1 MFIKIIRFLLKALG
15 LLILLLLVVFFVIY
29 AIAPVYKFPEYK
41 AFSGDKI
48 YNPYQGI
55 DSASW
60 LKGNFQVQSRAW
72 AGITDGRDNS
82 NEAIQTIYGLLGY
95 DIIVTSDYMKINR
108 FGEDKTSYIPTY
120 EHGYGIRKTHQ
131 VCIGSE
137 KVNWIDYP
145 FYANRNHK
153 QHILNVL
160 RKNNQVVALAHPS
173 LRNGH
178 TLDDMRTLTNYDL
191 IEVLNELKSSIE
203 HWDAALSSGH
213 KVFILSNDDAH
224 DIFDPSEV
232 GRKCTFINST
242 NGWGSDVVQALKEG
256 KAYGVDIGYTPG
268 SDFVERAKIHK
279 HIPQLD
285 RVTVINDT
293 LTVKVSK
300 KPKRISFIGQNG
312 IIKSTVADTNQASYK
327 IASSDTYIR
336 TEITFDDKTILYLNP
351 VFRYSGSAAVEPELP
366 VIDQTKTWVQRGIA
380 LIITIIVLLI
390 VSRLIR
396 SKPKNKGRISR
407 RAYYSYTR

>member
-1 MFIKIIRFLLKALG
+1 
-15 LLILLLLVVFFVIY
+15 
-29 AIAPVYKFPEYK
+29 
-41 AFSGDKI
+41 
-48 YNPYQGI
+48 
-55 DSASW
+55 
-60 LKGNFQVQSRAW
+60 
-72 AGITDGRDNS
+72 
-82 NEAIQTIYGLLGY
+82 
-95 DIIVTSDYMKINR
+95 
-108 FGEDKTSYIPTY
+108 
-120 EHGYGIRKTHQ
+120 
-131 VCIGSE
+131 
-137 KVNWIDYP
+137 
-145 FYANRNHK
+145 
-153 QHILNVL
+153 
-160 RKNNQVVALAHPS
+160 
-173 LRNGH
+173 
-178 TLDDMRTLTNYDL
+178 
-191 IEVLNELKSSIE
+191 
-203 HWDAALSSGH
+203 
-213 KVFILSNDDAH
+213 
-224 DIFDPSEV
+224 
-232 GRKCTFINST
+232 
-242 NGWGSDVVQALKEG
+242 VVQALKEG

-351 VFRYSGSAAVEPELP
+351 VFRYSGSAPAEPELP